1 MPRYDPLSETE
12 RSERMSRIRNKDTKP
27 ELFVRGIV
35 YRMGYRYRLHS
46 KSLPGNPDLVFSS
59 RHKVIFVHGCFWH
72 QHGCSNYQMPKTK
85 RAFWEPKLSRNRQR
99 DYQVRRRLRI
109 LGWRSL
115 VIWECSLNNTIKL
128 CDRLGKFLGE

>member
-1 MPRYDPLSETE
+1 MPLYDPLSETE
-12 RSERMSRIRNKDTKP
+12 RSERMSKIRNKDTKP

-46 KSLPGNPDLVFSS
+46 SSLPGNPDLVFSS

-72 QHGCSNYQMPKTK
+72 QHGCSNYRMPKTK
-85 RAFWEPKLSRNRQR
+85 RAFWEPKLARNRQR
-99 DYQVRRRLRI
+99 DCQVRRRLRR

-115 VIWECSLNNTIKL
+115 VIWECSLNNTTKL